1 MTFEA
6 PDFERFPCLQL
17 AIDAM
22 DMGQTMPTVLNAA
35 NEIAVQAFL
44 DELIP
49 YKDIAELIQ
58 MVMQNHSPSPL
69 NELQD
74 VLDSDQWAREETT
87 KLITVTH

>member
-1 MTFEA
+1 
-6 PDFERFPCLQL
+6 
-17 AIDAM
+17 
-22 DMGQTMPTVLNAA
+22 MPTVLNAA

-49 YKDIAELIQ
+49 YKDIAELIR

-87 KLITVTH
+87 KLITITH